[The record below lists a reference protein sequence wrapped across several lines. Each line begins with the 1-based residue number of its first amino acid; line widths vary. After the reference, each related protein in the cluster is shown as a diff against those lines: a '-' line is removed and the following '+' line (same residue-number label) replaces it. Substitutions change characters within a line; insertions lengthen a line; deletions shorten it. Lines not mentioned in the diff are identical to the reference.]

1 MNQDAFQKAMN
12 DGHSAAWDQ
21 DWPRA
26 AECYRAALVEFPDH
40 PTALNSLGL
49 AMFEQQNYDEAL
61 RFYQRAAQISP
72 SDPLP
77 VEKIGQIYERL
88 NRLPDAIAALLQA
101 AEVYLKARDVDK
113 AIFNWRRVC
122 ALQPTHLAAHTRL
135 AMILDR
141 LGRKNEAVNEYLAT
155 ASIMQSSG
163 DIAKAMQV
171 AEYCLQIQSNSV
183 EAQQALTYLRTNQ
196 ALPKPVRP
204 RGFSGPQLS
213 APEVPQIA
221 PAAELPRAPQ
231 LDPVAEARQK
241 AMVQLAA
248 QLFEQADDTA
258 AGGKVNRSGLG
269 ALTRGTD
276 KLTSDSADRT
286 RILMFLGQA
295 IDSQSQGHDP
305 QAAQELERALDT
317 GLRHPAAY
325 FDLGLLHSK
334 TDETKA
340 VKYLKQAVRH
350 PDFAIA
356 SYILLGEIHLRKDH
370 LKDAAVAYLQA
381 LALADSET
389 VLPEQADDLRQ
400 LYEPL
405 IEAQNHDKEEKSL
418 QEVCQAVIR
427 QLVRPDWHEFL
438 RLARQQLPPQPL
450 GMPPLPLAEV
460 LLESGS
466 SQVVEALG
474 AIRQLANQR
483 KLTSA
488 MEELYYTLQFA
499 PTYLPLHVQIA
510 ELLLE
515 EGRVQDAIIK
525 FMLVCDLYS
534 LRGEVNQAVRLLR
547 RVTQIAPMDLSV
559 RTRLIELQTAQGNV
573 DDAIQESINLADIYY
588 HLAELD
594 QARQAY
600 VTALKLAD
608 RAKNA
613 RSWSV
618 QLLYKIADIDLQH
631 LDLRKAIRAF
641 EQVRTIAP
649 EDLGARGQLIDLNYR
664 LGQDAQ
670 ALGEAD
676 SVVALLESGGKRQ
689 DALDFLQAMV
699 NEHPQRLEL
708 RKRLADLW
716 VRTGNITKAVEQ
728 LDTIADVMMASGNRA
743 AAMTMLQAII
753 NLNPPNVADYQAAL
767 AQLRG
772 G

>member
-1 MNQDAFQKAMN
+1 
-12 DGHSAAWDQ
+12 
-21 DWPRA
+21 
-26 AECYRAALVEFPDH
+26 
-40 PTALNSLGL
+40 
-49 AMFEQQNYDEAL
+49 
-61 RFYQRAAQISP
+61 
-72 SDPLP
+72 
-77 VEKIGQIYERL
+77 
-88 NRLPDAIAALLQA
+88 
-101 AEVYLKARDVDK
+101 
-113 AIFNWRRVC
+113 
-122 ALQPTHLAAHTRL
+122 
-135 AMILDR
+135 
-141 LGRKNEAVNEYLAT
+141 
-155 ASIMQSSG
+155 
-163 DIAKAMQV
+163 
-171 AEYCLQIQSNSV
+171 
-183 EAQQALTYLRTNQ
+183 
-196 ALPKPVRP
+196 
-204 RGFSGPQLS
+204 
-213 APEVPQIA
+213 
-221 PAAELPRAPQ
+221 
-231 LDPVAEARQK
+231 
-241 AMVQLAA
+241 
-248 QLFEQADDTA
+248 
-258 AGGKVNRSGLG
+258 
-269 ALTRGTD
+269 
-276 KLTSDSADRT
+276 
-286 RILMFLGQA
+286 
-295 IDSQSQGHDP
+295 
-305 QAAQELERALDT
+305 
-317 GLRHPAAY
+317 
-325 FDLGLLHSK
+325 
-334 TDETKA
+334 
-340 VKYLKQAVRH
+340 
-350 PDFAIA
+350 
-356 SYILLGEIHLRKDH
+356 
-370 LKDAAVAYLQA
+370 
-381 LALADSET
+381 
-389 VLPEQADDLRQ
+389 
-400 LYEPL
+400 
-405 IEAQNHDKEEKSL
+405 
-418 QEVCQAVIR
+418 
-427 QLVRPDWHEFL
+427 
-438 RLARQQLPPQPL
+438 
-450 GMPPLPLAEV
+450 MPPLPLAEV

-515 EGRVQDAIIK
+515 EGRVQDAITK

-689 DALDFLQAMV
+689 EALDFLQAMV